1 MIRCSRPLAFD
12 AGGASGIH
20 VSPPS
25 NLSPLTQTI
34 SAAGVPGSA
43 RASEVR
49 ACSNSGFF
57 AFLSGC
63 RDFSLISRCCLGV
76 DFDGVRI
83 HIRVMDFDISNLL
96 EHWEYQPGQVVV
108 RKFKGKDGQERIQ
121 LRVDLGLLQMNIE
134 GRPDGKRP
142 FGFVSLLEYH
152 QSRLY
157 KHVAAHEGRDEGF
170 VLKPEECAKLQLE
183 ALQYHHRYIC
193 LLQLED
199 YAGVIRDAERNLA
212 VFEFVEKHAESEEL
226 AWSLRQ
232 FQPQLLMILTRAR
245 GAQALKS
252 DDYTQALRLIDEG
265 LEQIRAFYREHA
277 NAEAAEQSSEV
288 LSLEDWLEEVRERR
302 PLSQRE
308 RLERALNEA
317 VKSENYEK
325 AAQVRDEL
333 RNLKSTE

>member
-1 MIRCSRPLAFD
+1 
-12 AGGASGIH
+12 
-20 VSPPS
+20 
-25 NLSPLTQTI
+25 
-34 SAAGVPGSA
+34 
-43 RASEVR
+43 
-49 ACSNSGFF
+49 
-57 AFLSGC
+57 
-63 RDFSLISRCCLGV
+63 
-76 DFDGVRI
+76 
-83 HIRVMDFDISNLL
+83 MDFDISNLL

-108 RKFKGKDGQERIQ
+108 RKFKAKDGQEKIQ
-121 LRVDLGLLQMNIE
+121 LRVDLGLLQMNAE

-142 FGFVSLLEYH
+142 FGYTSLLEYH
-152 QSRLY
+152 QARLY
-157 KHVAAHEGRDEGF
+157 KHLAAHDGSDEDF

-212 VFEFVEKHAESEEL
+212 VFDFVEKHAESEEL

-252 DDYTQALRLIDEG
+252 DDYTQAFRLIDEG
-265 LEQIRAFYREHA
+265 LEQIRSFYREHA
-277 NAEAAEQSSEV
+277 NAEAADQSSEIM
-288 LSLEDWLEEVRERR
+288 SLEDWLEETRARR

-325 AAQVRDEL
+325 AAKVRDEL
-333 RNLKSTE
+333 RNLKSAE